1 MNSLHIELIEKID
14 YDDFDRMW
22 VRLTC
27 GSESREI
34 CFEPCTVDGTW
45 TYLDGENEPSMP
57 DDVQKAWEGD
67 EGDEALT
74 GLWNGQFTHTV
85 IE

>member
-1 MNSLHIELIEKID
+1 MNSLQIELIEKID
-14 YDDFDRMW
+14 YGYLDCMW

-27 GSESREI
+27 GSESRKV
-34 CFEPCTVDGTW
+34 CFEPCTDGRW
-45 TYLDGENEPSMP
+45 AYLDGDCEPLMP

-74 GLWNGQFTHTV
+74 GLWNGDFTHTE

>member
-1 MNSLHIELIEKID
+1 MNSLDIELIEKID
-14 YDDFDRMW
+14 NDDFERMW

-34 CFEPCTVDGTW
+34 CFEPCTDGTW
-45 TYLDGENEPSMP
+45 TYLEGEIEPLMP
-57 DDVQKAWEGD
+57 DEVREEWYGKA
-67 EGDEALT
+67 GDEALQ
-74 GLWNGQFTHTV
+74 GLWDGLFTHTT

>member
-27 GSESREI
+27 GSEVREV
-34 CFEPCTVDGTW
+34 CYEPTTDGYW
-45 TYLDGENEPSMP
+45 SYLDGENEPLMP
-57 DDVQKAWEGD
+57 PTIER
-67 EGDEALT
+67 T
-74 GLWNGQFTHTV
+74 WNGKAGDDILTSIWNGDFTHTV

>member
-22 VRLTC
+22 VKLTC
-27 GSESREI
+27 SGVTSEI
-34 CFEPCTVDGTW
+34 CLEPTLDFSW
-45 TYLDGENEPSMP
+45 TYLEGDNEPPMA
-57 DDVQKAWEGD
+57 DHIKKLWDGKYGD
-67 EGDEALT
+67 EVLT
-74 GLWNGQFTHTV
+74 GLWNGDFKEYT